1 MPLAVNLIAYQC
13 AWLACVLG
21 AAHQQPAIAL
31 AVSLAVLLLHL
42 STASAPRLELA
53 LIGVA
58 VAVGAL
64 FESGLVA
71 GGWVRVNDALLV
83 GSSTP
88 LLMVVLWAVFAT
100 TLNVALRPLRGR
112 HVLIALL
119 AAIGAPLAY
128 LGGSRLGA
136 LEIPDAVPA
145 LLVISAGWAVM
156 LPLLMRTAQRLD
168 GVSRP

>member
-1 MPLAVNLIAYQC
+1 
-13 AWLACVLG
+13 
-21 AAHQQPAIAL
+21 
-31 AVSLAVLLLHL
+31 
-42 STASAPRLELA
+42 
-53 LIGVA
+53 
-58 VAVGAL
+58 
-64 FESGLVA
+64 
-71 GGWVRVNDALLV
+71 
-83 GSSTP
+83 
-88 LLMVVLWAVFAT
+88 
-100 TLNVALRPLRGR
+100 
-112 HVLIALL
+112 VLIALL

>member
-1 MPLAVNLIAYQC
+1 MPMVVNLIAYQC

-21 AAHQQPAIAL
+21 AAHQQLALGL
-31 AVSLAVLLLHL
+31 AVAMAALLLHL
-42 STASAPRLELA
+42 WTASAPRLELA
-53 LIGVA
+53 LMGVA
-58 VAVGAL
+58 VVVGAL

-71 GGWVRVNDALLV
+71 GGWVRVNEAQLV
-83 GSSTP
+83 GSTP

-119 AAIGAPLAY
+119 AAVGAPLAY

-136 LEIPDAVPA
+136 LEIPDTVPA

-168 GVSRP
+168 GVTRP